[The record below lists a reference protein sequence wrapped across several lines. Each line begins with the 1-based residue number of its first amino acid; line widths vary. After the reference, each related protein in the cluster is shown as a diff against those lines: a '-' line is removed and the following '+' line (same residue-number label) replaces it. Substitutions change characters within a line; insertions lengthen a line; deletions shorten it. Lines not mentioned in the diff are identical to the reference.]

1 MPKTKTKPR
10 RNQSRK
16 ATTFRSNFVDEKAH
30 SWVRLNLEKDSVK
43 GKKLTAAQDIPR
55 GAVVLTYEG
64 VLTNDSGEIDLERG
78 GNYSMYVKFNQQ
90 NWKLDA
96 GKTPNPRFGYGRYI
110 NHSSAHPNLTW
121 KVAPHPVTPAV
132 PFVYFVA
139 KKDIAKGDELLFN
152 YFQGTKPTAA
162 ERAAF
167 PWL

>member
-1 MPKTKTKPR
+1 
-10 RNQSRK
+10 
-16 ATTFRSNFVDEKAH
+16 
-30 SWVRLNLEKDSVK
+30 LEKDTIK
-43 GKKLTAAQDIPR
+43 GKKLTAAQPIKLGDL
-55 GAVVLTYEG
+55 VLTYEG
-64 VLTNDSGEIDLERG
+64 VLTKDSGKIDLEKG

-110 NHSSAHPNLTW
+110 NNDSAKPNLTW
-121 KVAPHPVTPAV
+121 KVAPNPVNPAV

-139 KKDIAKGDELLFN
+139 KKDIAKGDELQFD